1 MSGLEQVGLLPGPGN
16 HGPPSCARVPI
27 LQVQRLSLRR
37 GGAFS
42 CTERQE
48 PRENR
53 TEKPGLPVRSPS
65 PSPVRWSMAGNLDP
79 PRLSSMTPA
88 AWFALR
94 AGSEP
99 SGLALRPPE
108 FPRVRG
114 RWYSP
119 QAPWVSGSLPPPLV
133 PMRRGLTATVPGPG
147 DSGLSP
153 ALPALQARRH
163 LVAAPGFR
171 SGKCES
177 D

>member
-1 MSGLEQVGLLPGPGN
+1 
-16 HGPPSCARVPI
+16 
-27 LQVQRLSLRR
+27 
-37 GGAFS
+37 
-42 CTERQE
+42 
-48 PRENR
+48 
-53 TEKPGLPVRSPS
+53 
-65 PSPVRWSMAGNLDP
+65 MAGNLDP
-79 PRLSSMTPA
+79 PRLPSVIPA

-94 AGSEP
+94 ARSGRARRLSP
-99 SGLALRPPE
+99 SAPE
-108 FPRVRG
+108 SPRAQG

-119 QAPWVSGSLPPPLV
+119 QAPRVSGSLPPPLA

-163 LVAAPGFR
+163 LAAAPGFR

>member
-1 MSGLEQVGLLPGPGN
+1 
-16 HGPPSCARVPI
+16 
-27 LQVQRLSLRR
+27 
-37 GGAFS
+37 
-42 CTERQE
+42 
-48 PRENR
+48 
-53 TEKPGLPVRSPS
+53 
-65 PSPVRWSMAGNLDP
+65 MAGNPDP
-79 PRLSSMTPA
+79 SRLPSMMPA

-94 AGSEP
+94 ALLGLSGS
-99 SGLALRPPE
+99 ALRPPE
-108 FPRVRG
+108 SPRVQG